1 MKREK
6 QPVSPPASAL
16 PASEFTHRKA
26 ITRDRIIRAA
36 MQLFATQGFEH
47 ASVTQIARKA
57 GVSRAA
63 IFWHFG
69 DKATLFSETCREFLV
84 PFREMLAAS
93 LDHVDAEKRLSE
105 LFAVYEDFVTSNR
118 EAIHSFVRWM
128 FESPALR
135 NTLQRTLLD
144 LHEIFMR
151 DVRDTLREVLPPD
164 QDAETLATGV
174 VSLLDG
180 NLLLSLLDP
189 SPTGDERRRQA
200 LRAVAALIPQR
211 TRKG

>member
-6 QPVSPPASAL
+6 HPVIPPAGA
-16 PASEFTHRKA
+16 PTGSEFTHRKA
-26 ITRDRIIRAA
+26 ITRDRIVRAA
-36 MQLFATQGFEH
+36 MALFATQGFEH
-47 ASVTQIARKA
+47 ASVTQIARRA
-57 GVSRAA
+57 GVSRAS

-84 PFREMLAAS
+84 PFRDMLAAS

-118 EAIHSFVRWM
+118 EAIQSFVRWM
-128 FESPALR
+128 FESPELR

-151 DVRDTLREVLPPD
+151 DVRDTLREVLPPGH
-164 QDAETLATGV
+164 DAETLATGV

-189 SPTGDERRRQA
+189 TPTGDERRRQA

-211 TRKG
+211 PRKG

>member
-1 MKREK
+1 MKRENR
-6 QPVSPPASAL
+6 PVGSPTAEPQAPA
-16 PASEFTHRKA
+16 FTHRKA
-26 ITRDRIIRAA
+26 ITRDRIVRAA
-36 MQLFATQGFEH
+36 MHLFATQGFEH
-47 ASVTQIARKA
+47 ASVTKIARKA

-63 IFWHFG
+63 VFWHFG
-69 DKATLFSETCREFLV
+69 DKATLFKETCREFLV
-84 PFREMLAAS
+84 PFRDMLAAS

-105 LFAVYEDFVTSNR
+105 LFAVYEDFVSSNR
-118 EAIHSFVRWM
+118 DAIQSFVRWM

-135 NTLQRTLLD
+135 DTLQRTLLD

-164 QDAETLATGV
+164 HDAERLATGV

-189 SPTGDERRRQA
+189 SPTGEERRRQA

-211 TRKG
+211 TQKG

>member
-1 MKREK
+1 MTRERD
-6 QPVSPPASAL
+6 PAVPPAGA
-16 PASEFTHRKA
+16 PGTPQFTHRKA
-26 ITRDRIIRAA
+26 ITRDRIVRAA

-69 DKATLFSETCREFLV
+69 DKATLFRETCHEFLV
-84 PFREMLAAS
+84 PFRDMLAAS
-93 LDHVDAEKRLSE
+93 LDHVDAEKRLAE

-118 EAIHSFVRWM
+118 DAIQSFVRWM

-135 NTLQRTLLD
+135 DTLQRTLLD

-151 DVRDTLREVLPPD
+151 DVRDTLREVLPPGH
-164 QDAETLATGV
+164 DAERLATGV

-189 SPTGDERRRQA
+189 SPSGEERRRQA

-211 TRKG
+211 SRKG

>member
-6 QPVSPPASAL
+6 HPVIPPAGA
-16 PASEFTHRKA
+16 PTGSEFTHRKA
-26 ITRDRIIRAA
+26 ITRDRIVRAA
-36 MQLFATQGFEH
+36 MALFATQGFEH
-47 ASVTQIARKA
+47 ASVTQIARRA
-57 GVSRAA
+57 GVSRAS

-84 PFREMLAAS
+84 PFRDMLAAS

-118 EAIHSFVRWM
+118 EAIQSFVRWM
-128 FESPALR
+128 FESPELR
-135 NTLQRTLLD
+135 DTLQRTLLD
-144 LHEIFMR
+144 LHKIFMR
-151 DVRDTLREVLPPD
+151 DVRDTLREVLPPGH
-164 QDAETLATGV
+164 DAETLATGV

-189 SPTGDERRRQA
+189 TPTGDERRRQA

-211 TRKG
+211 PRKG